1 MRFLLICGFATVL
14 AAAKADPVKETL
26 DRGVEFFDER
36 LKSDPLDFIAAN
48 QLVDRLS
55 RRFRWMGRLEDL
67 RRADAAAELSLKA
80 VPKKMNTGGI
90 AAKAQ
95 VALAFHQFATAK
107 DLAAQL
113 AQLQPGKIL
122 PQQILGDALLELGD
136 LDGASRAW
144 EPIPETM
151 RKSAGF
157 EGRLARM
164 AWLRGENAQAGK
176 HLDHALELVST
187 ESSASPETQIW
198 CLVQR
203 GEHAFKTGDW
213 ATAEKH
219 YSEALRL
226 APTHWR
232 TLEHLAELRGAQGKE
247 SEAAGLFEKAATS
260 SGRPEIWQSLGD
272 LHIFYKRPDAAKDS
286 YARAL
291 KGYQDSID
299 RGEVLYIHHLA
310 GFYTD
315 SQENAAEAV
324 KWARKDLE
332 IRQTPHAWDALAWAL
347 YRQQEFP
354 EAVQWAKKVVASG
367 INDFHLLQH
376 AAMIHMSAGEVA
388 EGQKL
393 LRRCAEANPH
403 FNAFHVHR

>member
-1 MRFLLICGFATVL
+1 MRFLLICCTVSAL
-14 AAAKADPVKETL
+14 VSAEAEPVKETL
-26 DRGVEFFDER
+26 DRGVEFFAER

-48 QLVDRLS
+48 QLIDRLS
-55 RRFRWMGRLEDL
+55 RRFRWTGRLEDL
-67 RRADAAAELSLKA
+67 RHADAAAELSLKA
-80 VPKKMNTGGI
+80 VPKKMNAGGL

-95 VALAFHQFATAK
+95 VALAFHQFETAR
-107 DLAAQL
+107 DLATQL
-113 AQLQPGKIL
+113 AQLQPGKTL
-122 PQQILGDALLELGD
+122 PQQILGDALLEIGD
-136 LDGASRAW
+136 IDGASRAW

-151 RKSAGF
+151 RESAGF

-164 AWLRGENAQAGK
+164 AWLRGQNTQAK
-176 HLDHALELVST
+176 QHLDRALELVST
-187 ESSASPETQIW
+187 ESSESPETQIW
-198 CLVQR
+198 CLLQC

-213 ATAEKH
+213 AMAEKR

-226 APTHWR
+226 APFHWS
-232 TLEHLAELRGAQGKE
+232 TLEHLAELRGAQGKDT
-247 SEAAGLFEKAATS
+247 EAAELFEKAASS

-291 KGYQDSID
+291 KGYQDSIA

-315 SQENAAEAV
+315 SQQDAAAAV

-332 IRQTPHAWDALAWAL
+332 IRQTPHAWDSLAWAL

-354 EAVQWAKKVVASG
+354 EALQLAKKVVASG
-367 INDFHLLQH
+367 INDSHLLQH